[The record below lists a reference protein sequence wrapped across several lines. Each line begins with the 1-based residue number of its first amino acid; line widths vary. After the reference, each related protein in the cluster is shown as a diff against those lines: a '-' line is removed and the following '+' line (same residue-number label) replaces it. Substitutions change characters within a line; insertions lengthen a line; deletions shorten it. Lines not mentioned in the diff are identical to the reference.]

1 MGISIEEAEANLK
14 AAKADYQAE
23 LKADSK
29 RSDGSGAQELRREHH
44 QQELAERVRQCESDL
59 EKARQDQKSGEQS

>member
-29 RSDGSGAQELRREHH
+29 RSDGSGAQELRRERH
-44 QQELAERVRQCESDL
+44 QQELAERVRQCERDL